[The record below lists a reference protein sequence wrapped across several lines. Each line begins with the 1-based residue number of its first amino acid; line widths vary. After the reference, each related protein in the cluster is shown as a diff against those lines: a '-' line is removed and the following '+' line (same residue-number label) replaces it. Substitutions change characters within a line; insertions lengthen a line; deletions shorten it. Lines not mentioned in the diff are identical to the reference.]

1 MAITAFCLI
10 LYMKKVIFLFSFLLF
25 ALNVQ
30 AQVATEKNNA
40 TDCVTTD
47 EVFDFQKVDKKPK
60 FPGGMTSLQSYI
72 NRSLKYP
79 QVSREKNSQG
89 RVIVRFIIDS
99 NGTVI
104 SPQVIRSSGDF
115 YLDMEAIRVIESMPK
130 WKPGKHK
137 GKPVRVYFT
146 MPIVFSLK

>member
-1 MAITAFCLI
+1 
-10 LYMKKVIFLFSFLLF
+10 MKKTVLLFGFLFL
-25 ALNVQ
+25 ALNIQ
-30 AQVATEKNNA
+30 AQIAVENGNT

-47 EVFDFQKVDKKPK
+47 EVFDFQVVDKKPK

-79 QVSREKNSQG
+79 QVSRENNSQG

-99 NGTVI
+99 NGIVI
-104 SPQVIRSSGDF
+104 SPQVVRSSGDF
-115 YLDMEAIRVIESMPK
+115 YLDMEAVRVIESMPK

-137 GKPVRVYFT
+137 GKPVCVYFT

>member
-1 MAITAFCLI
+1 M
-10 LYMKKVIFLFSFLLF
+10 LF
-25 ALNVQ
+25 ALNIQ
-30 AQVATEKNNA
+30 AQIDIEKSNT
-40 TDCVTTD
+40 TDCATTEQIYD
-47 EVFDFQKVDKKPK
+47 VQKVDKQPK

-79 QVSREKNSQG
+79 QVSRENNSQG

-99 NGTVI
+99 NGIVI
-104 SPQVIRSSGDF
+104 SPQVVRSSGDF
-115 YLDMEAIRVIESMPK
+115 YLDMEAVRVIESMPK

-137 GKPVRVYFT
+137 GKPVCVYFT

>member
-1 MAITAFCLI
+1 
-10 LYMKKVIFLFSFLLF
+10 MKKVILLFGLLFF
-25 ALNVQ
+25 ALNIQ
-30 AQVATEKNNA
+30 AQIATEKNNA

-47 EVFDFQKVDKKPK
+47 EVFDFQVVDKKPK

-72 NRSLKYP
+72 NRCLKYP
-79 QVSREKNSQG
+79 QVSRENNSQG
-89 RVIVRFIIDS
+89 RVIVRFVIDS
-99 NGTVI
+99 NGIITT
-104 SPQVIRSSGDF
+104 PQVIGSSGDI
-115 YLDMEAIRVIESMPK
+115 YLDMEAVRVIKSMPK

>member
-1 MAITAFCLI
+1 
-10 LYMKKVIFLFSFLLF
+10 MKKTVLLLGVMLF
-25 ALNVQ
+25 ALNIQ
-30 AQVATEKNNA
+30 AQIATEKNNA

-47 EVFDFQKVDKKPK
+47 EVFDFQVVDKKPK

-79 QVSREKNSQG
+79 QVSRENNSQG
-89 RVIVRFIIDS
+89 RVIIRFIIDS
-99 NGTVI
+99 NGIVI
-104 SPQVIRSSGDF
+104 SPQVVRSSGDF
-115 YLDMEAIRVIESMPK
+115 YLDMEAVRVIESMPK

-137 GKPVRVYFT
+137 GKPVCVYFT

>member
-1 MAITAFCLI
+1 
-10 LYMKKVIFLFSFLLF
+10 MKKTVLLLGVMLF
-25 ALNVQ
+25 ALNIQ
-30 AQVATEKNNA
+30 AQIATEKNNA
-40 TDCVTTD
+40 TDCATTEQIYD
-47 EVFDFQKVDKKPK
+47 VQKVDKQPK

-79 QVSREKNSQG
+79 QVSRENNSQG

-99 NGTVI
+99 NGIVI
-104 SPQVIRSSGDF
+104 SPQVVRSSGDF
-115 YLDMEAIRVIESMPK
+115 YLDMEAVRVIESMPK

-137 GKPVRVYFT
+137 GKPVCVYFT

>member
-1 MAITAFCLI
+1 
-10 LYMKKVIFLFSFLLF
+10 MKKTVLLFGFLFL
-25 ALNVQ
+25 ALNIQ
-30 AQVATEKNNA
+30 AQIATEKNNA

-47 EVFDFQKVDKKPK
+47 EIVDFQDVDKKPK

-72 NRSLKYP
+72 NRCLKYP
-79 QVSREKNSQG
+79 QVSRENNSQG

-99 NGTVI
+99 NGIVI
-104 SPQVIRSSGDF
+104 SPQVVRSSGDF
-115 YLDMEAIRVIESMPK
+115 YLDMEAVRVIESMPK

-137 GKPVRVYFT
+137 GKPVCVYFT

>member
-1 MAITAFCLI
+1 
-10 LYMKKVIFLFSFLLF
+10 MKKTVLLLGVMLF
-25 ALNVQ
+25 ALNIQ
-30 AQVATEKNNA
+30 AQIDIEKSNT
-40 TDCVTTD
+40 TDCATTEQIYD
-47 EVFDFQKVDKKPK
+47 VQKVDKQPK

-79 QVSREKNSQG
+79 QVSRENNSQG
-89 RVIVRFIIDS
+89 RVIVRFVIDS
-99 NGTVI
+99 NGIITT
-104 SPQVIRSSGDF
+104 PQVIGSSGDI
-115 YLDMEAIRVIESMPK
+115 YLDMEAVRVIESMPK

>member
-1 MAITAFCLI
+1 
-10 LYMKKVIFLFSFLLF
+10 MKKTVLLLGVMLF
-25 ALNVQ
+25 ALNKQ
-30 AQVATEKNNA
+30 AQIATEKNNA

-47 EVFDFQKVDKKPK
+47 EVFDFQVVDKKPK

-79 QVSREKNSQG
+79 QVSRENNSQG

-99 NGTVI
+99 NGIVI
-104 SPQVIRSSGDF
+104 SPQVVRSSGDF
-115 YLDMEAIRVIESMPK
+115 YLDMEAVRVIESMPK

-137 GKPVRVYFT
+137 GKPVCVYFT

>member
-1 MAITAFCLI
+1 
-10 LYMKKVIFLFSFLLF
+10 MKKTVLLLGVMLF
-25 ALNVQ
+25 ALNIQ
-30 AQVATEKNNA
+30 AQIATEKNNA

-47 EVFDFQKVDKKPK
+47 EVFDFQVVDKKPK

-79 QVSREKNSQG
+79 QVSRENNSQG

-99 NGTVI
+99 NGIVI
-104 SPQVIRSSGDF
+104 SPQVVRGSGDF
-115 YLDMEAIRVIESMPK
+115 YLDMEAVRVIESMPK

>member
-1 MAITAFCLI
+1 
-10 LYMKKVIFLFSFLLF
+10 MKKTVLLLGVMLF
-25 ALNVQ
+25 ALNIQ
-30 AQVATEKNNA
+30 AQIATEKNNA

-47 EVFDFQKVDKKPK
+47 EVFDFQVVDKKPK

-79 QVSREKNSQG
+79 QVSRENNSQG
-89 RVIVRFIIDS
+89 RVIVRFIIDC
-99 NGTVI
+99 NGIVI
-104 SPQVIRSSGDF
+104 SPQVVRSSGDF
-115 YLDMEAIRVIESMPK
+115 YLDMEAVRVIESMPK

-137 GKPVRVYFT
+137 GKPVCVYFT

>member
-1 MAITAFCLI
+1 
-10 LYMKKVIFLFSFLLF
+10 MKKVILLFGLLFF
-25 ALNVQ
+25 ALNIQ
-30 AQVATEKNNA
+30 AQIATEKNNA

-47 EVFDFQKVDKKPK
+47 EVFDFQVVDKKPK

-79 QVSREKNSQG
+79 QVSRENNSQG

-99 NGTVI
+99 NGIVI
-104 SPQVIRSSGDF
+104 SPQVVRSSGDF
-115 YLDMEAIRVIESMPK
+115 YLDMEAVRVIESMPK

-137 GKPVRVYFT
+137 GKPVRVFFT
-146 MPIVFSLK
+146 LPIVFKLQ

>member
-1 MAITAFCLI
+1 
-10 LYMKKVIFLFSFLLF
+10 MKKVILLFGLLFF
-25 ALNVQ
+25 ALNIQ
-30 AQVATEKNNA
+30 AQIAVENGNA
-40 TDCVTTD
+40 TDCATT
-47 EVFDFQKVDKKPK
+47 EPVYDFQKVDKQPK
-60 FPGGMTSLQSYI
+60 FPGGITSLQGYI

-79 QVSREKNSQG
+79 QISRENNSQG

-99 NGTVI
+99 NGIVI
-104 SPQVIRSSGDF
+104 SPQVVRSSGDL

>member
-1 MAITAFCLI
+1 
-10 LYMKKVIFLFSFLLF
+10 MKKTVLLLGVMLF
-25 ALNVQ
+25 ALNIQ
-30 AQVATEKNNA
+30 AQIDIEKSNT
-40 TDCVTTD
+40 TDCATTEQIYD
-47 EVFDFQKVDKKPK
+47 VQKVDKQPK

-79 QVSREKNSQG
+79 QVSRENNSQG

-99 NGTVI
+99 NGIVI
-104 SPQVIRSSGDF
+104 SPQVVRSSGDF
-115 YLDMEAIRVIESMPK
+115 YLDMEAVRVIESMPK

-137 GKPVRVYFT
+137 GKPVCVYFT